1 MNFSQVKSHI
11 LRGAG
16 LFFPFAAILWGFNL
30 ALKIADGWFGSL
42 ITFIWQEFWPNT
54 VSPSHSPIF
63 SLVFL
68 LVMLYTISVVVSWK
82 LGSYIFNWVER
93 RIYSIKGIG
102 AIYSSLRKG
111 IDMVSKSGAQES
123 FKRVVW
129 VPFTS
134 GGGVT
139 IAFVTK
145 EIINRTNGKRYV
157 VVMIP
162 TPPNPISGLMVAYP
176 EDRIAD
182 CDMSIDAALQ
192 MCMSLGIAAPESINL
207 TPAAEAVA
215 AFVSQTA
222 SEHGAVVLTAES
234 QV

>member
-54 VSPSHSPIF
+54 VSPAHSPIF

-82 LGSYIFNWVER
+82 LGSYIFNWVEG

-129 VPFTS
+129 VPFTR

-145 EIINRTNGKRYV
+145 EIINRSNGKRYV

-182 CDMSIDAALQ
+182 CDMSIDEALQ

-215 AFVSQTA
+215 AFVSQAA
-222 SEHGAVVLTAES
+222 SEQGAVVLTAEN